1 MPKALQTFSNQTI
14 RLVVHTSIGG
24 ARLRIRLS
32 NVYGTVPVVVGR
44 AHAARRASGPA
55 IEAGSD
61 AAVTFSG
68 KPSVTVPPGVAIVS
82 DAVPF
87 TVRPLS
93 DIAISLFLPEKAP
106 ATTSHLLALQD
117 NYVSRIPSDWT
128 SQTQLPAAT
137 TVKSWPFLTGVDVD
151 APPRGGVV
159 VAFGD
164 STVDG
169 DGSTAN
175 MNHRLTDVLAERLQ
189 RDERTR
195 RFGVVN
201 TGIVGNRLLRNTPH
215 DPPNDFGDFMG
226 ESGLG
231 RVERDALEEPGAIA
245 VIVRIGLNDI
255 AFPGAVSSTTD
266 SIAAAELIAGYRA
279 LVAAAHRRRVRII
292 GTTVTPF
299 EQATLAPLFFTPAK
313 DAVRQ
318 EVNTWIRSSGVFD
331 AVIDADR
338 ILRDPTH
345 ITRLLP
351 AFDSGDHL
359 HTNDAGYAAVANA
372 IPLSA
377 LVDR

>member
-1 MPKALQTFSNQTI
+1 
-14 RLVVHTSIGG
+14 
-24 ARLRIRLS
+24 
-32 NVYGTVPVVVGR
+32 
-44 AHAARRASGPA
+44 
-55 IEAGSD
+55 
-61 AAVTFSG
+61 
-68 KPSVTVPPGVAIVS
+68 
-82 DAVPF
+82 VPF

-93 DIAISLFLPEKAP
+93 DIAISLVLPEKAP

-117 NYVSRIPSDWT
+117 NYVSRIPGDWT

-359 HTNDAGYAAVANA
+359 HTNERGLRRRRKRDSTLGARRSVIRETARTEGGARQRLRCQVATIRRRWTCVEHRRHTLCCEEFSDAAETRDAV
-372 IPLSA
+372 LSYW
-377 LVDR
+377 RRCREWS